1 MSFKEHLKA
10 VMSQLFVIAAF
21 INLAIFILGEIFR
34 PDEKFGY
41 EAFLAPIIY
50 AAISL
55 VPMLLMYSKKELT
68 VKQHIFR
75 ELLQLISIEIIL
87 IFLGLGAKS
96 LEPENIALTASFALS
111 VFIIYVLVYV
121 IAWLLDLNTARQ
133 INTDLKSFQSKISE
147 ESVSEK

>member
-10 VMSQLFVIAAF
+10 VMSQFFVIAAL

-34 PDEKFGY
+34 PDDKFGY

-55 VPMLLMYSKKELT
+55 VPMLCMYSKKELT
-68 VKQHIFR
+68 IKQHIFR

-87 IFLGLGAKS
+87 IFLGMGSKS
-96 LEPENIALTASFALS
+96 LERENLALTSSFALS

-147 ESVSEK
+147 ESVSDK

>member
-1 MSFKEHLKA
+1 MSFREHFKA
-10 VMSQLFVIAAF
+10 VMSQFFVIATL

-34 PDEKFGY
+34 PDDKFGY
-41 EAFLAPIIY
+41 EAFLSPIIY

-75 ELLQLISIEIIL
+75 ELLQLISVEVIL
-87 IFLGLGAKS
+87 IFLGLGTESLKS
-96 LEPENIALTASFALS
+96 ENLALTASFALS
-111 VFIIYVLVYV
+111 VFIIYMLVYV

-133 INTDLKSFQSKISE
+133 INTDLKSFQSKIYE
-147 ESVSEK
+147 ESASDK